1 MSVSAVAL
9 YAKIYISNLAEVDVF
24 YPSRQALG
32 DQLALKLNRFKDTD
46 TIIFC
51 LKKSSLLSC
60 IELAAH
66 LHAYIYVLQ
75 YAEVPDP
82 FDITRSL
89 GAVTEKGEFVVNPD
103 ISRGEYEYI
112 STDFMSLIE
121 ERKREA
127 FSEINGERNPN
138 PSFDLA
144 AFNNRNVLLFAD
156 ILQTSFQIEV
166 ALEIL
171 KAYSPAVIT
180 GAVGNI
186 SSQVSD
192 KFLIET
198 DGCTYMD
205 ILQNNYFDDSHYF
218 DQPDNYT
225 EEDKINMANNISLY
239 WA

>member
-1 MSVSAVAL
+1 M
-9 YAKIYISNLAEVDVF
+9 F

-32 DQLALKLNRFKDTD
+32 DQLAMRLAQFKNNE

-75 YAEVPDP
+75 YAEIADP
-82 FDITRSL
+82 FDITRNL
-89 GAVTEKGEFVVNPD
+89 GAITPKGEFVLNPD
-103 ISRGEYEYI
+103 ISQAEFEYI
-112 STDFMSLIE
+112 SGDFMSIIE

-127 FSEINGERNPN
+127 FSEINGERDPN
-138 PSFDLA
+138 PYFDLA

-156 ILQTSFQIEV
+156 VLQTSFQIQV
-166 ALEIL
+166 ALNIL
-171 KAYSPAVIT
+171 KAYTPTTIT
-180 GAVGNI
+180 GVVGNI
-186 SSQVSD
+186 TSAVSD

-198 DGCTYMD
+198 DGCVYMD
-205 ILQNNYFDDSHYF
+205 VLQNNFFEDSHYF
-218 DQPDNYT
+218 DQPDNYS
-225 EEDKINMANNISLY
+225 EDDKINMANNISLY

>member
-1 MSVSAVAL
+1 M
-9 YAKIYISNLAEVDVF
+9 F

-32 DQLALKLNRFKDTD
+32 DQLASKLTQYKNTES
-46 TIIFC
+46 IIFC

-75 YAEVPDP
+75 YVEIPDP

-89 GAVTEKGEFVVNPD
+89 GAVTQKGEFVLNPD
-103 ISRGEYEYI
+103 ISQSEFEYI
-112 STDFMSLIE
+112 NSDFMSVIE

-127 FSEINGERNPN
+127 FSEINGERDPN
-138 PSFDLA
+138 PYFDLA

-156 ILQTSFQIEV
+156 ILQTSFQIQV
-166 ALEIL
+166 ALNIL
-171 KAYSPAVIT
+171 KSYSPTVIT
-180 GAVGNI
+180 GVVGNVT
-186 SSQVSD
+186 SAVSD
-192 KFLIET
+192 KFLIDT

-205 ILQNNYFDDSHYF
+205 ILQNNYFDDAHYF
-218 DQPDNYT
+218 DQPDNYS
-225 EEDKINMANNISLY
+225 EDDKINMANNISLY

>member
-1 MSVSAVAL
+1 M
-9 YAKIYISNLAEVDVF
+9 F

-32 DQLALKLNRFKDTD
+32 DQLATRLTQYKDNES
-46 TIIFC
+46 IIFC

-75 YAEVPDP
+75 YAEIADP
-82 FDITRSL
+82 FDITRNL
-89 GAVTEKGEFVVNPD
+89 GALTPKGEFVLNPD
-103 ISRGEYEYI
+103 ISQAEYEYI
-112 STDFMSLIE
+112 TSGFMSIIE

-127 FSEINGERNPN
+127 FSEINGERDPN
-138 PSFDLA
+138 PYFDLA

-156 ILQTSFQIEV
+156 ILQTSFQIQV
-166 ALEIL
+166 ALNIL

-180 GAVGNI
+180 GVAGNI
-186 SSQVSD
+186 TSAVSD
-192 KFLIET
+192 KFLIDT

-205 ILQNNYFDDSHYF
+205 VLQNNFFDDTHYF
-218 DQPDNYT
+218 DQPDNYS
-225 EEDKINMANNISLY
+225 EDDKINMANNISLY